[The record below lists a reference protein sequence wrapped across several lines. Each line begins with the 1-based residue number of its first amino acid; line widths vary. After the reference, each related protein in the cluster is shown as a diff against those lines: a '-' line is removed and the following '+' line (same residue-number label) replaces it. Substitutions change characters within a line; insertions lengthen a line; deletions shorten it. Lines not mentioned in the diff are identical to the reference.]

1 MERFNIYANNEKG
14 NRLFNL
20 GIITDKTE
28 EWVKEEVSRL
38 NAVILKDETVTYGYE
53 EI

>member
-1 MERFNIYANNEKG
+1 MERFNIYANDIKG
-14 NRLFNL
+14 SRLFNL

-38 NAVILKDETVTYGYE
+38 NTLILKDENVTYGYE

>member
-20 GIITDKTE
+20 GIITDETE

-38 NAVILKDETVTYGYE
+38 NTLILKDENVTYGYE

>member
-1 MERFNIYANNEKG
+1 MERFNIYANDIKG
-14 NRLFNL
+14 NRLLNL
-20 GIITDKTE
+20 GITTDKTE

-38 NAVILKDETVTYGYE
+38 NTLILKDENVTYGYE